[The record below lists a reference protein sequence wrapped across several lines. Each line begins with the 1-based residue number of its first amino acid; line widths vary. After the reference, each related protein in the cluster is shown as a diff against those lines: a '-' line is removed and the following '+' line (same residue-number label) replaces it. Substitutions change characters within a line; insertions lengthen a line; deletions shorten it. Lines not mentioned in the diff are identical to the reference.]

1 MGSTTVQWAPEQL
14 PPLPDRPPLFPVA
27 TELPTGVFT
36 PAELRE
42 ARPYMKSSKVT
53 GTDEVPNEII
63 RIMLEDALGF
73 LLILEMLNFCWVNC
87 TVPALWQIA
96 RVVAIFKQKGSAR
109 LPTNYRPISLLQHFS
124 IVFCILDRS

>member
-1 MGSTTVQWAPEQL
+1 MKFVAKPISIYDEAGSLQPIQKRAEILATYYETVQWAPEQL

-42 ARPYMKSSKVT
+42 ARPYMKSNKVT

-63 RIMLEDALGF
+63 
-73 LLILEMLNFCWVNC
+73 
-87 TVPALWQIA
+87 
-96 RVVAIFKQKGSAR
+96 
-109 LPTNYRPISLLQHFS
+109 
-124 IVFCILDRS
+124 